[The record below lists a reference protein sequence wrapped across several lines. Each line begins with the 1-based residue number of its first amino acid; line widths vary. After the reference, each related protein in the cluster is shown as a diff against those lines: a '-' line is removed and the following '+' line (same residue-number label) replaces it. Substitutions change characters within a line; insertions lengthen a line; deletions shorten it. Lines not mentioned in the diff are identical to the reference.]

1 MLVTSHLYI
10 YFVSVSAIKV
20 LCDHNG
26 YRIAEDY
33 RVGSVLSDHSVVLAI
48 TDHRDDMTCSQG
60 VVGYVKKFGKFVL
73 SSIFQ
78 STALVNMVLI
88 LAQVKGYKTQQYIC
102 LSYL

>member
-10 YFVSVSAIKV
+10 CFVSVSAIKV

-48 TDHRDDMTCSQG
+48 TDHRDDKTCSQG
-60 VVGYVKKFGKFVL
+60 VVGYVKKLENLFCQAYFNN
-73 SSIFQ
+73 
-78 STALVNMVLI
+78 ST
-88 LAQVKGYKTQQYIC
+88 C
-102 LSYL
+102 